1 MQMPP
6 DMVIFDCDG
15 VIVDSE
21 GITDRVM
28 QASFKRYGLQLETDE
43 IARLF
48 VGGTMQGAMD
58 SAIKLGAALPN
69 NWLDLIYPDIFE
81 ALEQEVE
88 AIPGAIAVLDAL
100 DAACI
105 PYAIGSNGPHA
116 KMEVTLTRTGLIDRL
131 KGRIYSREDVPN
143 PKPAPDVYL
152 LAAKNAGVSPDRCV
166 VIEDS
171 VSGAKAG
178 VAAGMRT
185 YGFYAETPKERLAPI
200 CDALFGDMA
209 DLRAL
214 LGLTK

>member
-21 GITDRVM
+21 SITDRVM
-28 QASFKRYGLQLETDE
+28 QASFKRYGLELATDE
-43 IARLF
+43 IVRLF

-58 SAIKLGAALPN
+58 NAIKLGAALPSD
-69 NWLDLIYPDIFE
+69 WLDLIYPEIFD
-81 ALEQEVE
+81 ALEQEVKP
-88 AIPGAIAVLDAL
+88 IPDVITVLNML
-100 DAACI
+100 DAASI

-116 KMEVTLTRTGLIDRL
+116 KMEVTLTRTGLKERF

-143 PKPAPDVYL
+143 AKPAPDVYL
-152 LAAKNAGVSPDRCV
+152 HAAKQAGIAPERCV

-171 VSGAKAG
+171 ASGAKAG

-185 YGFYAETPKERLAPI
+185 YGFYGETPRERLAPI
-200 CDALFGDMA
+200 CDELFGDMKE
-209 DLRAL
+209 LPKL
-214 LGLTK
+214 LGL

>member
-21 GITDRVM
+21 SITDRVM

-48 VGGTMQGAMD
+48 VGGTMQGAMNK
-58 SAIKLGAALPN
+58 AIKLGASLPKD
-69 NWLDLIYPDIFE
+69 WLDLIYPEIFA

-88 AIPGAIAVLDAL
+88 VIPGAIAVLDAL
-100 DAACI
+100 DAAGI

-116 KMEVTLTRTGLIDRL
+116 KMEVTLTRTGLKERL
-131 KGRIYSREDVPN
+131 AGCIYSREDVPN
-143 PKPAPDVYL
+143 AKPAPDVYL
-152 LAAKNAGVSPDRCV
+152 HAAKQAGIAPARCV

-171 VSGAKAG
+171 ASGAKAG

-185 YGFYAETPKERLAPI
+185 YGFYGETPKERLAPI
-200 CDALFGDMA
+200 CDELFGDMKY
-209 DLRAL
+209 LPKL
-214 LGLTK
+214 LGL

>member
-21 GITDRVM
+21 GITNRVI
-28 QASFKRYGLQLETDE
+28 QENLKTYGLDLALDE
-43 IARLF
+43 IMRLF
-48 VGGTMQGAMD
+48 VGGTMQGVMD
-58 SAIKLGAALPN
+58 LARNMGAKLPDSWLDEIYPEMHAALA
-69 NWLDLIYPDIFE
+69 I
-81 ALEQEVE
+81 EVE
-88 AIPGAIAVLDAL
+88 AVPGAIAVLDAL
-100 DAACI
+100 DAAGV

-116 KMEVTLTRTGLIDRL
+116 KMEVTLVRTGLKDRL

-171 VSGAKAG
+171 ASGAKAG
-178 VAAGMRT
+178 VAAGMWT
-185 YGFYAETPKERLAPI
+185 YGFYAETPKERLATI
-200 CDALFGDMA
+200 CDALFNDMA
-209 DLRAL
+209 DLLAL

>member
-21 GITDRVM
+21 SITDRVM

-48 VGGTMQGAMD
+48 VGGTMQGAMNN
-58 SAIKLGAALPN
+58 AIKLGASLPKD
-69 NWLDLIYPDIFE
+69 WLDLIYPEIFA

-88 AIPGAIAVLDAL
+88 VIPGAIAVLDAL
-100 DAACI
+100 DAAGI

-116 KMEVTLTRTGLIDRL
+116 KMEVTLTRTGLKERL
-131 KGRIYSREDVPN
+131 AGCIYSREDVPN
-143 PKPAPDVYL
+143 AKPAPDVYL
-152 LAAKNAGVSPDRCV
+152 HAAKQAGIAPARCV

-171 VSGAKAG
+171 ASGAKAG

-185 YGFYAETPKERLAPI
+185 YGFYGETPKERLAPI
-200 CDALFGDMA
+200 CDELFGDMKY
-209 DLRAL
+209 LPKL
-214 LGLTK
+214 LGL

>member
-21 GITDRVM
+21 GITNRVI
-28 QASFKRYGLQLETDE
+28 QENFKTYGLDLALDE
-43 IARLF
+43 IMRLF
-48 VGGTMQGAMD
+48 VGGTMQGVMD
-58 SAIKLGAALPN
+58 LARDMGAKLPDSWLDEIYPEIHAALA
-69 NWLDLIYPDIFE
+69 I
-81 ALEQEVE
+81 EVE
-88 AIPGAIAVLDAL
+88 AVPGAIAVLDAL

-116 KMEVTLTRTGLIDRL
+116 KMEVTLTRTGLKDRL

>member
-6 DMVIFDCDG
+6 DMVMFDCDG

-21 GITDRVM
+21 GITNRVI
-28 QASFKRYGLQLETDE
+28 QENLKTYDLDLALDE
-43 IARLF
+43 IMRLF
-48 VGGTMQGAMD
+48 VGGTMQGVMD
-58 SAIKLGAALPN
+58 LARDMGAKLPDSWLDEIYPEMHAALA
-69 NWLDLIYPDIFE
+69 I
-81 ALEQEVE
+81 EVE
-88 AIPGAIAVLDAL
+88 AVPGAIAVLDAL
-100 DAACI
+100 DAAGV

-116 KMEVTLTRTGLIDRL
+116 KMEVTLARTGLKDRL

-171 VSGAKAG
+171 ASGAKAG